1 LGKEE
6 GMALRKLKG
15 IRIEDVLLG
24 SIVLFSLLYPL
35 IIAFIIYKSDQPTED
50 ELVDAVVEY
59 FKEGKCT
66 LDGPKG
72 LTVEDRENLER
83 LTALCQR
90 LNQEGFELRK
100 KELEE
105 GKAILFYGKKVKGME
120 RKLIIELT
128 LEGNKITG
136 IKDYEKGR

>member
-1 LGKEE
+1 
-6 GMALRKLKG
+6 MALRKLKG
-15 IRIEDVLLG
+15 IKIEDVLLG
-24 SIVLFSLLYPL
+24 SIVLFSIFYPI

-59 FKEGKCT
+59 FEEGKCT

-72 LTVEDRENLER
+72 LTVEKREDLER
-83 LTALCQR
+83 LTAICQR
-90 LNQEGFELRK
+90 INQEGFELRK

-120 RKLIIELT
+120 RKLVLELT
-128 LEGNKITG
+128 LEGDKITG
-136 IKDYEKGR
+136 IRDYEKGR

>member
-1 LGKEE
+1 
-6 GMALRKLKG
+6 MALRKLKE
-15 IRIEDVLLG
+15 IKIEDVLLG
-24 SIVLFSLLYPL
+24 SIVLFAILYPL
-35 IIAFIIYKSDQPTED
+35 IIALIIHRSDQPTED

-59 FKEGKCT
+59 FEEGKCT

-72 LTVEDRENLER
+72 LTVEDGENLER

-105 GKAILFYGKKVKGME
+105 GKAILYYGKKVKGME
-120 RKLIIELT
+120 RKLVIELT
-128 LEGNKITG
+128 LEGEKITG
-136 IKDYEKGR
+136 IRDYEKGR

>member
-1 LGKEE
+1 
-6 GMALRKLKG
+6 MALRKLKG

-24 SIVLFSLLYPL
+24 FIILYALLYPL
-35 IIAFIIYKSDQPTED
+35 IIAFIIYKSDEPIED
-50 ELVDAVVEY
+50 ELVNSVVEY
-59 FKEGKCT
+59 FEEGKCT

-72 LTVEDRENLER
+72 LTVEKRGDLEK
-83 LTALCQR
+83 LTAICQR
-90 LNQEGFELRK
+90 INQEGFELRN

-120 RKLIIELT
+120 RKLVIELT

-136 IKDYEKGR
+136 IKEYEKGR

>member
-1 LGKEE
+1 
-6 GMALRKLKG
+6 MALKKLKE
-15 IRIEDVLLG
+15 IKIEDVLLG
-24 SIVLFSLLYPL
+24 SIVLFSILYPL
-35 IIAFIIYKSDQPTED
+35 IIALIIYKSDQPTED

-59 FKEGKCT
+59 FKEDKCT

-72 LTVEDRENLER
+72 LTVEKREELER

-105 GKAILFYGKKVKGME
+105 GKAILLYGKKVKGME
-120 RKLIIELT
+120 RKLVLELT
-128 LEGNKITG
+128 LEGDKITG

>member
-1 LGKEE
+1 
-6 GMALRKLKG
+6 MALRKLKG

-24 SIVLFSLLYPL
+24 SIILFSILYPL
-35 IIAFIIYKSDQPTED
+35 IIALIIHRSDQPTED
-50 ELVDAVVEY
+50 ELVNAVVEY
-59 FKEGKCT
+59 FEEGKCT

-83 LTALCQR
+83 LAAICQR
-90 LNQEGFELRK
+90 INQEGFELRT

-120 RKLIIELT
+120 RKLVLELT
-128 LEGNKITG
+128 LEGEKITG
-136 IKDYEKGR
+136 IRDYEKGR

>member
-1 LGKEE
+1 
-6 GMALRKLKG
+6 MALRKLKG

-35 IIAFIIYKSDQPTED
+35 IIALIIHRSDQPTED
-50 ELVDAVVEY
+50 KLVDAVVEY
-59 FKEGKCT
+59 FEEGKCT

-72 LTVEDRENLER
+72 LTVEKREDLER
-83 LTALCQR
+83 LTAICQR
-90 LNQEGFELRK
+90 INQEGFELRK

-120 RKLIIELT
+120 RKLVLELT
-128 LEGNKITG
+128 LEGEKITG
-136 IKDYEKGR
+136 IRDYEKGR

>member
-1 LGKEE
+1 
-6 GMALRKLKG
+6 MALRKLKE

-24 SIVLFSLLYPL
+24 SIVLFALLYPL
-35 IIAFIIYKSDQPTED
+35 IIALIIHRSDQPTED

-59 FKEGKCT
+59 FEEGKCT

-72 LTVEDRENLER
+72 LTVEKREDLER

-105 GKAILFYGKKVKGME
+105 GKAILLYGKKVKGME
-120 RKLIIELT
+120 RKLILELT
-128 LEGNKITG
+128 LEGEKITG
-136 IKDYEKGR
+136 IRDYEKGR